1 MMTISDLSSHY
12 IHGLACTFIDIR
24 IVYKATARGLLIK
37 KNSEKYPSNLMWVMP
52 P

>member
-1 MMTISDLSSHY
+1 MTISNLFTYY
-12 IHGLACTFIDIR
+12 ILGFTCTFTHIR
-24 IVYKATARGLLIK
+24 IICKATARGLLIK